1 MSQDRRGV
9 ETKHKSTFKP
19 GSGGC
24 AERWRC
30 AAGKVVSAGRW
41 RGREEEEEE
50 EEERFVLK
58 ACKSYSKP
66 SWGGTFIRLPARFI
80 LCLQHVA
87 SMLPVW
93 C

>member
-50 EEERFVLK
+50 KEEKEVAGK
-58 ACKSYSKP
+58 AAAATTDISSAGRPTHNSRPSK
-66 SWGGTFIRLPARFI
+66 A
-80 LCLQHVA
+80 A
-87 SMLPVW
+87 
-93 C
+93 

>member
-50 EEERFVLK
+50 GEEEEDEEREERAESLISFGIEYVPELVD
-58 ACKSYSKP
+58 STLSVKP
-66 SWGGTFIRLPARFI
+66 
-80 LCLQHVA
+80 
-87 SMLPVW
+87 
-93 C
+93 

>member
-50 EEERFVLK
+50 EKEEEE
-58 ACKSYSKP
+58 
-66 SWGGTFIRLPARFI
+66 
-80 LCLQHVA
+80 
-87 SMLPVW
+87 
-93 C
+93 